1 MSNKKNSIMKIDC
14 ADPDFGA
21 VLICAIRYSLGRATY
36 MSHLVMD
43 YIKPLLPML
52 AVGTLQVIKRDI
64 EDAERY
70 GVGYGQECDKAAWM
84 NFLADVRNELDRRA
98 VKSIE

>member
-1 MSNKKNSIMKIDC
+1 MSNKKNSIMRIDC

-36 MSHLVMD
+36 MPHLIMD
-43 YIKPLLPML
+43 YIRPLLPVL

-70 GVGYGQECDKAAWM
+70 GHECDKVAWM
-84 NFLADVRNELDRRA
+84 SFLADVRDELNRRA
-98 VKSIE
+98 V